1 MGNIGLMMLI
11 KVDPHLQ
18 TPTYFFLSN
27 LSFVD
32 LCYSSVIVTNILVN
46 LLSQN
51 KSISYHSCALQFY
64 FFCTFA
70 IPNPL
75 SWLPWRMT
83 AMSPSVTL
91 YCTRLWCLG
100 ASAYGWSSCHTL
112 EAIWV
117 PWCTHPLRLLWNT
130 LRKMSLIIFSVTSV
144 PCLSYC
150 AQTRHLMSGFSPHR
164 AAQWKLS
171 TSSFSSSP
179 TFTFSCNS

>member
-1 MGNIGLMMLI
+1 MDFLDGNYTLVTEFILLAFPTRPELQIVLFLLFLTLYSMILMGNIRLMMLI
-11 KVDPHLQ
+11 RVDLHLQ
-18 TPTYFFLSN
+18 TPMYFFLSN

-32 LCYSSVIVTNILVN
+32 LCYSSVIIPKMLVN
-46 LLSQN
+46 FLSQN
-51 KSISYHSCALQFY
+51 KSISYHGCALQFY

-117 PWCTHPLRLLWNT
+117 PWCTHILCIYSEILW
-130 LRKMSLIIFSVTSV
+130 
-144 PCLSYC
+144 
-150 AQTRHLMSGFSPHR
+150 
-164 AAQWKLS
+164 
-171 TSSFSSSP
+171 
-179 TFTFSCNS
+179 